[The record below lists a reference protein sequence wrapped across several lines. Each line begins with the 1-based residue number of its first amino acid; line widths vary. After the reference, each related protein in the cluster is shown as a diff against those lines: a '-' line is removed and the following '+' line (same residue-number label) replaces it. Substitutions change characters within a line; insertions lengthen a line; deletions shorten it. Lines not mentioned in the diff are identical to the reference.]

1 MALIHLYCK
10 PATFS
15 TIWVRGINLRQ
26 NRVDVYSC
34 DIFLDVIVYC
44 SSSGHVF
51 STTCCRFQYISS
63 CYTLRSIIPHYTDHI
78 YQHSLSDMSQHFVFN
93 LTPCS
98 NCVFDK
104 SYRKY
109 IKELFF
115 GIWVVWAVQLWAT
128 DYVRKITT
136 KVTIFLSC
144 RLIGPSLPSSWLLCK
159 IQQEINPNPIPNVR
173 SKNVSL
179 VSNTLF
185 L

>member
-1 MALIHLYCK
+1 MALIYLYCK

-26 NRVDVYSC
+26 NRFDVYSC

-51 STTCCRFQYISS
+51 STTCCHFQYISS
-63 CYTLRSIIPHYTDHI
+63 CYTLRSIVPHYPDHI

-115 GIWVVWAVQLWAT
+115 WHLGGVSSSVMSHWLCEKN
-128 DYVRKITT
+128 YNKSYN
-136 KVTIFLSC
+136 IFKL
-144 RLIGPSLPSSWLLCK
+144 
-159 IQQEINPNPIPNVR
+159 
-173 SKNVSL
+173 
-179 VSNTLF
+179 
-185 L
+185 